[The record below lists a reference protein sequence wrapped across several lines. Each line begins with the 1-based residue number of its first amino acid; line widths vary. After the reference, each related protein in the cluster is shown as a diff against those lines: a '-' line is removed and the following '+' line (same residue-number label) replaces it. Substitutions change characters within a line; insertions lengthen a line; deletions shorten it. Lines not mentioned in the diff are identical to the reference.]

1 MFKFDEIQ
9 FNFFLFHCF
18 SCPCCRSTSLPMTW
32 FPPWGRWSWLD
43 HHWRVMR
50 WEILPPSGLLN
61 RCDFVVFNVFFLT
74 CQVTDMMQKA
84 LFDFLKHRFEG
95 RWVKLRGEALTAV
108 RQTCPT
114 EVSLNIFGPVCFGL
128 FRISITRVT
137 ADLSL
142 AKRSVL
148 NKRPIME
155 RSNTRSS
162 LGNTSFHHRWRCSH
176 L

>member
-1 MFKFDEIQ
+1 MFKLDEIQ

-18 SCPCCRSTSLPMTW
+18 SCPSCRSTSLPMTW

-108 RQTCPT
+108 QQTL
-114 EVSLNIFGPVCFGL
+114 SHW
-128 FRISITRVT
+128 
-137 ADLSL
+137 SL
-142 AKRSVL
+142 AEYFWTCVFWTFQNL
-148 NKRPIME
+148 NHPRYCRPVVSQEICPQQE
-155 RSNTRSS
+155 THNGEIQHPLQPR
-162 LGNTSFHHRWRCSH
+162 
-176 L
+176 